1 MGEEERRVKV
11 PPRQAKAN
19 DTDPDCV
26 HASREERIA
35 KRQTAKR
42 VETRVISMRTRA
54 GPTLTRRPGVPAS
67 TSGCGWNRYGR
78 CSAGRG
84 GKLAAHFSRVLIG
97 VETRQEVKKPAFQ

>member
-54 GPTLTRRPGVPAS
+54 GPTLTHRPQLRPQA
-67 TSGCGWNRYGR
+67 
-78 CSAGRG
+78 AGG
-84 GKLAAHFSRVLIG
+84 TATAGALLAAAASWPRIS
-97 VETRQEVKKPAFQ
+97 AAY